1 MQYRGVD
8 NEESLTVLAANVGV
22 VDAVLVGSL
31 VIAEFS
37 LLTEMTDPAFDP
49 VFDFLATRSHT
60 VVADAI
66 QPSETKEGAWARVMH
81 FALHDEDGSSDP
93 FDDLPF
99 RAGTH

>member
-1 MQYRGVD
+1 MD
-8 NEESLTVLAANVGV
+8 NGESLTVLAANVGV

-31 VIAEFS
+31 VVAEFS

-66 QPSETKEGAWARVMH
+66 QPSETKEGGWARVMH